1 MNDLLALADLSQ
13 DELQNILTLSSTIK
27 ANPKDYAN
35 YLQGK
40 SIAMLFEKPSLRTR
54 SSFAAGINRLGGH
67 SIYLDA
73 KSIVGERETAAD
85 VGANLACWHDA
96 IVARVFN
103 QQTLHELADAADK
116 PVINALSDTCHP
128 CQAVAD
134 LLTIQEHVGDL
145 NKAHVTWVGD
155 GNNVCHALLTG
166 AALVGLDIQ
175 IVTPPGYAPDEKVL
189 AQAQTVAAKSGAT
202 ITVTHDLSQLQNTD
216 AVYTDT
222 WFSMG
227 QERDSNQV
235 MHDFAPY
242 QVNCQL
248 MKQLNAKYFM
258 HCLPAQRGR
267 EVTAEVLD
275 SPQSLVLK
283 QAENRLH
290 AQNAILVSLI
300 SGTTTNGATHA

>member
-1 MNDLLALADLSQ
+1 MMNDLLAIADMSAAQLQ
-13 DELQNILTLSSTIK
+13 ELLTLSRTIK
-27 ANPKDYAN
+27 KSPQQYAN

-96 IVARVFN
+96 IVARVYS
-103 QQTLHELADAADK
+103 QSTLTELASAANK
-116 PVINALSDTCHP
+116 PVINALSDICHP
-128 CQAVAD
+128 CQALAD
-134 LLTIQEHVGDL
+134 MLTLQELYGTDL
-145 NKAHVTWVGD
+145 QQVKLAWIGD
-155 GNNVCHALLTG
+155 GCNVCNALIAAAARVGLQLQVLTPAGYEPDADVLAAAQKVAAETG
-166 AALVGLDIQ
+166 ASIEVSNDI
-175 IVTPPGYAPDEKVL
+175 KN
-189 AQAQTVAAKSGAT
+189 
-202 ITVTHDLSQLQNTD
+202 LSACD
-216 AVYTDT
+216 VIYTDT

-227 QERDSNQV
+227 QDKVESQV

-248 MKQLNAKYFM
+248 MEKTGAQYFM

-275 SPQSLVLK
+275 GPQAVVLK

-290 AQNAILVSLI
+290 AQNAILVHLI
-300 SGTTTNGATHA
+300 EGAVAA

>member
-1 MNDLLALADLSQ
+1 MNDLLALTEVSPQQLNALLQLSTTMK
-13 DELQNILTLSSTIK
+13 QNP
-27 ANPKDYAN
+27 AEYAN
-35 YLQGK
+35 ALTGK

-73 KSIVGERETAAD
+73 NTVIGERETAAD

-96 IVARVFN
+96 IVARVFK
-103 QQTLHELADAADK
+103 QSTLHELANASDK

-128 CQAVAD
+128 CQAIAD
-134 LLTIQEHVGDL
+134 VLTLQELFGDL
-145 NKAHVTWVGD
+145 SQVQLTWIGD
-155 GNNVCHALLTG
+155 GNNVCHALINA
-166 AALVGLDIQ
+166 AALVGMKLQ
-175 IVTPPGYAPDEKVL
+175 IVTPKGYEANTEVL
-189 AQAQTVAAKSGAT
+189 ATAQGIASQTGAQ
-202 ITVTHDLSQLQNTD
+202 ITQTTSLDELLPSD
-216 AVYTDT
+216 AIYTDT

-227 QERDSNQV
+227 QQRDESQV

-248 MKQLNAKYFM
+248 MQQTGAQYFM

-275 SPQSLVLK
+275 SDQAVVLK
-283 QAENRLH
+283 QAENRLF
-290 AQNAILVSLI
+290 AQNAILMTLLTGDQQS
-300 SGTTTNGATHA
+300 

>member
-1 MNDLLALADLSQ
+1 MHDLLALTDLNSAQ
-13 DELQNILTLSSTIK
+13 LQAILQQAQTIK
-27 ANPKDYAN
+27 QAPATYADY
-35 YLQGK
+35 LRGK
-40 SIAMLFEKPSLRTR
+40 SIALLFEKPSLRTR
-54 SSFAAGINRLGGH
+54 ASFAAGINRLGGH

-73 KSIVGERETAAD
+73 KTVIGERETAAD

-96 IVARVFN
+96 IVARVFT
-103 QQTLHELADAADK
+103 QSTLSELADASTK

-145 NKAHVTWVGD
+145 TSSHVTWVGD

-166 AALVGLDIQ
+166 AALAGLHMHV
-175 IVTPPGYAPDEKVL
+175 VTPPGYEADAHVIAN
-189 AQAQTVAAKSGAT
+189 AQAFAKESGAQLSFSN
-202 ITVTHDLSQLQNTD
+202 DLADIQSTD
-216 AVYTDT
+216 AIYTDT

-235 MHDFAPY
+235 MSDFAPY
-242 QVNCQL
+242 QVNRRL
-248 MKQLNAKYFM
+248 MQQAKAKFFM

-290 AQNAILVSLI
+290 AQNAILVQLI
-300 SGTTTNGATHA
+300 PTTSH

>member
-1 MNDLLALADLSQ
+1 MNDLLAIADMSAAQLQHLLKLSR
-13 DELQNILTLSSTIK
+13 TIK
-27 ANPKDYAN
+27 KNPHQYAN

-96 IVARVFN
+96 IVARVYTQN
-103 QQTLHELADAADK
+103 TLTELANAADK
-116 PVINALSDTCHP
+116 PVINALSDICHP
-128 CQAVAD
+128 CQALAD
-134 LLTIQEHVGDL
+134 MLTLQELFG
-145 NKAHVTWVGD
+145 
-155 GNNVCHALLTG
+155 
-166 AALVGLDIQ
+166 
-175 IVTPPGYAPDEKVL
+175 
-189 AQAQTVAAKSGAT
+189 
-202 ITVTHDLSQLQNTD
+202 DLSQVKLAWIGDGCNVCNALIAAAARVGLQLQVVTPVGYEPD
-216 AVYTDT
+216 AAVVAAAQKVALETGASIEVTHGVKALQACDVIYTDT

-227 QERDSNQV
+227 QDKVESQV

-248 MKQLNAKYFM
+248 MQKTGAQYFM

-275 SPQSLVLK
+275 GPQAVVLQ

-290 AQNAILVSLI
+290 AQNAILVHLI
-300 SGTTTNGATHA
+300 EGAVAA